1 MVCCAVCTRPERDEI
16 DRAILAGVSER
27 KIAGDYGISRGA
39 VIRHK
44 PHIGE
49 ALIKAK
55 EIKEVARADTLLDEV
70 RSLKQRAETGLSCV
84 ERVLSNLEAGDGDV
98 RAICDA
104 VRTANGSI
112 REIRGTLELLAKIAG
127 DIPPEGSTIINIMMN
142 PEWTRIQNVVLQ
154 VLEPYPDAKIL
165 LAERL
170 AEVSDVH

>member
-1 MVCCAVCTRPERDEI
+1 MAGCTVCNHPDREDI
-16 DRAILAGVSER
+16 DRAIVKGETLRAIAIQYGLSKDSVS
-27 KIAGDYGISRGA
+27 
-39 VIRHK
+39 RHK
-44 PHIGE
+44 PHVGE
-49 ALIKAK
+49 VLLKAK

-104 VRTANGSI
+104 IRTANGSI